1 MRPWV
6 FSSIPRGLRAEEVMD
21 RGEAQCPK
29 NDAETYDDDK
39 GGVVCQQG
47 VGQALRHQAESS
59 IGEC

>member
-1 MRPWV
+1 
-6 FSSIPRGLRAEEVMD
+6 MD